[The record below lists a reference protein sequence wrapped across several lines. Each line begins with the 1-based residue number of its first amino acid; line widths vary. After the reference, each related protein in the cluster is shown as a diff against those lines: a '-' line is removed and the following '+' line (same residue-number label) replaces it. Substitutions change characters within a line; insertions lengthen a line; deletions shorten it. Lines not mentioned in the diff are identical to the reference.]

1 MATVSLKEAQDNLSE
16 LIHRLGPGEELVI
29 TENDQPVARI
39 LPTSVAH
46 VERKLGT
53 MRGTVL
59 HMAPDFDA
67 PLDALGEYM
76 Q

>member
-1 MATVSLKEAQDNLSE
+1 MATVSLKEAQDKLPE
-16 LIHRLGPGEELVI
+16 LIHQLSPGEELVI
-29 TENDQPVARI
+29 TENDKPVARI

-46 VERKLGT
+46 GDRELGT

-59 HMAPDFDA
+59 HIAPDFDA
-67 PLDALGEYM
+67 PLDAFGEYM

>member
-1 MATVSLKEAQDNLSE
+1 MATISLKEAQDKLSE
-16 LIHRLGPGEELVI
+16 LIRQLNPGDELVI
-29 TENDQPVARI
+29 TENDNPVARI
-39 LPTSVAH
+39 LPTAAARG
-46 VERKLGT
+46 ERKLGT

-67 PLDALGEYM
+67 PLDAFGEYM